1 MFDAESGEMLAD
13 LTEAGASYIA
23 AQGGRGGRGNGPFRH
38 GDQSA
43 PRHAQPG
50 EEGLG
55 LRLRLELKLLA
66 DAGLVGLPNVG
77 KSTLISSLS
86 AARPKIADYPFT
98 TLIPSL
104 GVVAVDDEHSF
115 VLADIPGLIEGASQ
129 GAGLGHRF
137 LRHIERCRILIH
149 VLDPGAIKGDAPLLE
164 YDRIRA
170 NWLLLI
176 RPWRKR
182 TKSSPLTR
190 WIWTAP
196 KKRSKWWPKPCRTGG
211 SGGQCGHPSR
221 PRSIEMDYPRLF
233 KGFRFSARGMIWTL

>member
-1 MFDAESGEMLAD
+1 M
-13 LTEAGASYIA
+13 
-23 AQGGRGGRGNGPFRH
+23 
-38 GDQSA
+38 
-43 PRHAQPG
+43 
-50 EEGLG
+50 
-55 LRLRLELKLLA
+55 
-66 DAGLVGLPNVG
+66 VGLPNVG

-170 NWLLLI
+170 ELAAFDPSLAQKDEIIAVNKMDLDGAEEAFKMVAEALPDREVLAVSAVTHQGLDQLKWTIHGYL
-176 RPWRKR
+176 KD
-182 TKSSPLTR
+182 SDSP
-190 WIWTAP
+190 P
-196 KKRSKWWPKPCRTGG
+196 
-211 SGGQCGHPSR
+211 
-221 PRSIEMDYPRLF
+221 EE
-233 KGFRFSARGMIWTL
+233 